1 MRYLPHLIFL
11 ALIFLAG
18 VSTSNTVKS
27 YLTFLPNY

>member
-1 MRYLPHLIFL
+1 MRLWHFAFL

-18 VSTSNTVKS
+18 VSTSNTVRG